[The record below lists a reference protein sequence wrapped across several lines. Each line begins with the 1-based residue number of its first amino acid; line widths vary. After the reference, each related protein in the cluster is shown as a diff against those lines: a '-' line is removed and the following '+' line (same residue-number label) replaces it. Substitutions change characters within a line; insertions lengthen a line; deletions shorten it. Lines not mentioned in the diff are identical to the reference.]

1 MNLVQ
6 MPTTFKH
13 DSASNTIQGGHCKF
27 GAPQADQMLITPVLE
42 GAHHLFQAIPTSFA
56 LLARLARQTT
66 STAIAIFGM
75 WKGQTYTAYG
85 RIILGTLEKLFNI
98 QEIAD
103 EAGGTT
109 LVETPVSSD
118 VLVCFGSAHWSPRM
132 AWSGRSVSPGTPRQ
146 VLTSSITE
154 SLHTTCSG
162 KRLSLI

>member
-75 WKGQTYTAYG
+75 WKGQAYTAYG
-85 RIILGTLEKLFNI
+85 RIILGTLEELINI

-118 VLVCFGSAHWSPRM
+118 VLVCFGSAILVTEDGMVWPL
-132 AWSGRSVSPGTPRQ
+132 SVTGNFTPGIDI
-146 VLTSSITE
+146 VDY
-154 SLHTTCSG
+154 
-162 KRLSLI
+162 